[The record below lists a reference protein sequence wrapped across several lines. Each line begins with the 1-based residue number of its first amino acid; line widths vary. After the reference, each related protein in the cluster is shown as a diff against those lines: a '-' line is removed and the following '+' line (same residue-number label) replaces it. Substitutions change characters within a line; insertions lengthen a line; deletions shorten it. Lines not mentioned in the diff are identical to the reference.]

1 MESKKKQNKLFVA
14 YLTLL
19 KHWTA
24 SIHTNTLSIVWLI
37 TRAHSYISHCSGLV
51 FTLRCVYNRYS
62 KFLCIDHQLKNPY
75 QAITKCSEE
84 FQFQCLQTL
93 TYAWSLSEQKTSW
106 SGFGNR
112 RKPSLVAKAKALAK
126 ISSLKDFIPE
136 LACPDSG
143 GRASS
148 DTKKANLL
156 ADFSPSNVQIALV
169 TPVLWMLY
177 PALHIHFRMTQ
188 RRSPFLQSRKAWF
201 FARYFVFDRSREP
214 QILFSAIDFFRSVH
228 CFLQAQSPFF
238 SATPYQLVLF
248 PEPGN
253 YAKVIPLYKH
263 RGSQSDPSNYRPLS
277 LLPAI
282 GKVMDDIQSSRLLH
296 FITSNKLISMHQFGF
311 VPRKSTVH
319 QLVYIFH
326 KWTHTRDNK
335 GQFSA
340 TFMDFMKAFDRLW
353 HDGLLHKLAQCGVSL
368 SSLAWICNYLSD
380 RHITGRVG
388 GCQSVLQPISAG
400 VPQGSHLGP
409 VLFVISIKDLPCNIN
424 RVHTELYADDALLH

>member
-1 MESKKKQNKLFVA
+1 MESKKKNKLFVA

-24 SIHTNTLSIVWLI
+24 RINKNTLSIVCLI
-37 TRAHSYISHCSGLV
+37 TRTHSYTSHCSGLV

-126 ISSLKDFIPE
+126 ISSMKDFIPE

-143 GRASS
+143 ERASS

-169 TPVLWMLY
+169 TPVLWMLCAC
-177 PALHIHFRMTQ
+177 PALHIHFRMAQ
-188 RRSPFLQSRKAWF
+188 RRSQFLQSRKAWF
-201 FARYFVFDRSREP
+201 FTSYFVFDRSWQP
-214 QILFSAIDFFRSVH
+214 QILFSAIDFFKSVH

-238 SATPYQLVLF
+238 SASPYQLVLF
-248 PEPGN
+248 PTPGN

-263 RGSQSDPSNYRPLS
+263 RGSQSDPFNYRPIS
-277 LLPAI
+277 LFAVI
-282 GKVMDDIQSSRLLH
+282 GKLMDDIQSSLLLH
-296 FITSNKLISMHQFGF
+296 FITSNKLISNLFRTSHIIRRL
-311 VPRKSTVH
+311 RK
-319 QLVYIFH
+319 
-326 KWTHTRDNK
+326 K
-335 GQFSA
+335 
-340 TFMDFMKAFDRLW
+340 
-353 HDGLLHKLAQCGVSL
+353 
-368 SSLAWICNYLSD
+368 
-380 RHITGRVG
+380 
-388 GCQSVLQPISAG
+388 
-400 VPQGSHLGP
+400 
-409 VLFVISIKDLPCNIN
+409 IN
-424 RVHTELYADDALLH
+424 W